1 MKNPFK
7 IGQSI
12 KHCKRNICGIVE
24 CICNELVGMRDSDG
38 IICRCHKE
46 FELVEPPAKFA
57 DVKVGDWVE
66 IETTDGQT
74 KQHQVTHVTNGHSMF
89 SIDNDVY
96 FLTKNGGMV
105 HMSNNA
111 KAIRIVP
118 PSEVI
123 VDFGAFKGTVEGK
136 DSCSFYVNN
145 ADKSDYCLV
154 SYDMLSEPILEQVR
168 QLIEA
173 QGVKNG

>member
-38 IICRCHKE
+38 IICRCHKV

-57 DVKVGDWVE
+57 DIKVGDWVE

-89 SIDNDVY
+89 SIENDVY

-118 PSEVI
+118 PSEV
-123 VDFGAFKGTVEGK
+123 VVEVTLRGTVNYYASNMFFLHGLGYQI
-136 DSCSFYVNN
+136 DIP
-145 ADKSDYCLV
+145 YCAITP
-154 SYDMLSEPILEQVR
+154 DQAEQVR